1 MARPIKETPILYG
14 DEARKFEMRTLNPTP
29 VSLEKRE
36 QIMRDYEFLR
46 NRGVNCRF
54 QKMKLDKNN
63 IIYRR
68 LDGQDTINSFDCGDE
83 DLNDFIQNDAPLYY
97 KARLSTSYVLEVQS
111 TGETIGYF
119 SLAHDRI
126 SLTDFPSNSS
136 YNRFRKKFF
145 AQGKM
150 FKSYPAIK
158 ICRLATSL
166 NYRGEGIGTMI
177 INMIIASYQ
186 QDNKA
191 GCRFVT
197 VDAYASA
204 LPFYYSLGFLP
215 LSKED
220 ENAETRLLYF
230 DLKQL

>member
-1 MARPIKETPILYG
+1 ME
-14 DEARKFEMRTLNPTP
+14 
-29 VSLEKRE
+29 
-36 QIMRDYEFLR
+36 
-46 NRGVNCRF
+46 
-54 QKMKLDKNN
+54 LDKNN

-68 LDGQDTINSFDCGDE
+68 LDEQDSIKSFDCGDE
-83 DLNDFIQNDAPLYY
+83 DLNDFIKNDAPLYY
-97 KARLSTSYVLEVQS
+97 KARLSTSYVLEDQS

-136 YNRFRKKFF
+136 YNRFRKQFF

-158 ICRLATSL
+158 ICRLATNL
-166 NYRGEGIGTMI
+166 NYRGKGIGKMI

-197 VDAYASA
+197 VDAYNSA
-204 LPFYYSLGFLP
+204 LPFYYNQGFMP

-220 ENAETRLLYF
+220 EGAETRLLYF
-230 DLKQL
+230 DLKQIT